1 VVLASP
7 WGPKWHR
14 HDKRMFYR
22 VERRELRRHGH
33 ASFAV
38 SVPFQPR
45 ALCEMFAGWVLYRRP
60 RRANPSAEVNII
72 RSDAKRTA
80 RKLLTVSMVLPNIV
94 VIGGSAGALEPL
106 MAVVASLPEE
116 LGLSVFVVVHAWP
129 DVPALA
135 APLLA
140 QAGPLRVRCAQDGDP
155 IRRGTL
161 LVAPPDR
168 HLIVK
173 EGFVRLAR
181 SPRENFWRPA
191 VDVLFRSA
199 AVAYGARVIGVIL
212 SGALDDGSAG
222 GRAIKRCG
230 GTVIVQSPTDARFPE
245 MPRSAVEAAPADYVV
260 PHRAIPGAIQEA
272 LARIPSHSPRVPEEL
287 AVEARFAEGDGAD
300 DTVEAGA
307 PVQCGACGR
316 PRLRPELTALDCS
329 MDEGNRDAALWAAIR
344 HFEQR
349 AARYCSLAGE
359 QQSLRHPRVALIYM
373 DRASEAQTHARALR
387 KLLFTTAPVAQA

>member
-1 VVLASP
+1 
-7 WGPKWHR
+7 
-14 HDKRMFYR
+14 
-22 VERRELRRHGH
+22 
-33 ASFAV
+33 
-38 SVPFQPR
+38 
-45 ALCEMFAGWVLYRRP
+45 
-60 RRANPSAEVNII
+60 
-72 RSDAKRTA
+72 
-80 RKLLTVSMVLPNIV
+80 MVLPNIV

-106 MAVVASLPEE
+106 ITVVASLPEE

-129 DVPALA
+129 DVAALA

-140 QAGPLRVRCAQDGDP
+140 QAGPLRARCAQDGDP

-199 AVAYGARVIGVIL
+199 AVAYGSRVIGVIL

-260 PHRAIPGAIQEA
+260 PHRAIPGAIREA
-272 LARIPSHSPRVPEEL
+272 LASIPSHSPRVPEEL
-287 AVEARFAEGDGAD
+287 ALEARFAEGDWAD
-300 DTVEAGA
+300 DTVEGLA

-316 PRLRPELTALDCS
+316 PRLESELTALDCS
-329 MDEGNRDAALWAAIR
+329 MEESSRDTALWAAIR

-349 AARYCSLAGE
+349 AARYWSLAGQ
-359 QQSLRHPRVALIYM
+359 QQSLRHPRAALIYM
-373 DRASEAQTHARALR
+373 DRAHEAQAHARALR
-387 KLLFTTAPVAQA
+387 KVLFGTAPIALA

>member
-1 VVLASP
+1 MA
-7 WGPKWHR
+7 
-14 HDKRMFYR
+14 
-22 VERRELRRHGH
+22 
-33 ASFAV
+33 
-38 SVPFQPR
+38 
-45 ALCEMFAGWVLYRRP
+45 
-60 RRANPSAEVNII
+60 
-72 RSDAKRTA
+72 
-80 RKLLTVSMVLPNIV
+80 LPNIV

-106 MAVVASLPEE
+106 VAVVASLPEE
-116 LGLSVFVVVHAWP
+116 LAIAAFVVVHAWP
-129 DVPALA
+129 ETAALT

-140 QAGPLRVRCAQDGDP
+140 QTGPLRVRYAQDGDP

-173 EGFVRLAR
+173 QGFVRLAR

-230 GTVIVQSPTDARFPE
+230 GTVIVQSPAEAQFPE

-272 LARIPSHSPRVPEEL
+272 LTRIPAASPRVPAEL
-287 AVEARFAEGDGAD
+287 AAEARFAESDWAAV
-300 DTVEAGA
+300 TVNSRTQKG
-307 PVQCGACGR
+307 
-316 PRLRPELTALDCS
+316 
-329 MDEGNRDAALWAAIR
+329 EGSPDAALWAAIR

-349 AARYCSLAGE
+349 AGRYWSAAGE
-359 QQSLRHPRVALIYM
+359 QQSLGHPRAALIYM
-373 DRASEAQTHARALR
+373 DRAHEAQAHARALR
-387 KLLFTTAPVAQA
+387 KLLFSTTPMALA

>member
-1 VVLASP
+1 MS
-7 WGPKWHR
+7 
-14 HDKRMFYR
+14 
-22 VERRELRRHGH
+22 
-33 ASFAV
+33 
-38 SVPFQPR
+38 
-45 ALCEMFAGWVLYRRP
+45 
-60 RRANPSAEVNII
+60 
-72 RSDAKRTA
+72 
-80 RKLLTVSMVLPNIV
+80 LPNIV

-106 MAVVASLPEE
+106 AAVVAGLPEE
-116 LGLSVFVVVHAWP
+116 LALSVFVVVHAWP
-129 DVPALA
+129 DLPALA
-135 APLLA
+135 AALLA
-140 QAGPLRVRCAQDGDP
+140 RAGPLRVRCAQDGEP
-155 IRRGTL
+155 ITRGTL

-181 SPRENFWRPA
+181 SPCENFWRPA

-272 LARIPSHSPRVPEEL
+272 LARIPSHSPRVPADL
-287 AVEARFAEGDGAD
+287 AVEARFAESHWADGTA
-300 DTVEAGA
+300 EALA
-307 PVQCGACGR
+307 PAPCGECASSR
-316 PRLRPELTALDCS
+316 PASELTARSSS
-329 MDEGNRDAALWAAIR
+329 MEEGSRDAALWAAIR

-349 AARYCSLAGE
+349 ASRYWSLAGE
-359 QQSLRHPRVALIYM
+359 QQSLRHPHAALIYLE
-373 DRASEAQTHARALR
+373 RASEAQAHARALR
-387 KLLFTTAPVAQA
+387 KLLFATVPLLA